1 MPKNDL
7 FSASEGKYGSR
18 YKDHLLEQYKLY
30 IESVNSVSMR
40 RQTANNFFLSI
51 NTFLLSIVG
60 FLISKDISGDFGI
73 LIYII
78 AFAGILLC
86 IIWYMLVRSYR
97 QMNKGKFSVV
107 HEIEKKLPLKLYN
120 AEWKA
125 LGEGKNKNKYYPFSH
140 IEAIIPWIFS
150 ILYLM
155 LWLLK

>member
-73 LIYII
+73 LIYICWTI
-78 AFAGILLC
+78 YLFINYIL
-86 IIWYMLVRSYR
+86 
-97 QMNKGKFSVV
+97 
-107 HEIEKKLPLKLYN
+107 
-120 AEWKA
+120 
-125 LGEGKNKNKYYPFSH
+125 
-140 IEAIIPWIFS
+140 
-150 ILYLM
+150 
-155 LWLLK
+155 